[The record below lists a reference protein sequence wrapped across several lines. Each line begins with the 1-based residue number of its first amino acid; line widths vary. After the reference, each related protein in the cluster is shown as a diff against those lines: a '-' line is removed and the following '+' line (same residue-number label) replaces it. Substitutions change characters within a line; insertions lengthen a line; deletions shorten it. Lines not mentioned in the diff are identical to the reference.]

1 MYLSG
6 GPSQVFIFLRTPD
19 LGPKTSLTC
28 ASNTPQQLREE
39 LVLLKLERVTC
50 PLKHCPLSA
59 RGISQKASVITGQLL
74 DFVICWVGINQPNP
88 QTQGDSRHQT
98 TDSPSIFQSLWLT

>member
-1 MYLSG
+1 MYPSG

-19 LGPKTSLTC
+19 LGPKTSLSC

-50 PLKHCPLSA
+50 LLSA
-59 RGISQKASVITGQLL
+59 RGISQKASVIAGQLL

-88 QTQGDSRHQT
+88 QTQEDSRHQT